1 MKELRQSIEA
11 GKKDAERYIRNEQI
25 NYDPFIGISDLHL
38 VRKAVPISFD
48 SFKKTINEMD
58 PELWSLIEESASALS
73 ADLGKTFSP
82 NGYAAGFAEGVAAV
96 WEKIRDKIL

>member
-1 MKELRQSIEA
+1 MKELTQSIEA

-38 VRKAVPISFD
+38 IRKAVPISFD

-58 PELWSLIEESASALS
+58 PELWSLIEESASRLS
-73 ADLGKTFSP
+73 TDLGKTF
-82 NGYAAGFAEGVAAV
+82 NLDGYAAGFAEGVAAV